1 MSWTRA
7 PTILLVEHLS
17 HQSLVQYEQTRILSP
32 LGMAHSRFLPSPDWY
47 PTIAPTQFDEHG
59 AMLRG
64 IVHDPTALLDRRAV
78 CLTAFPLKP
87 ETLLLMTTPQQPPGK
102 DDLRELGW
110 DIRTR
115 YSSPRDDVFPVGSF
129 GHTRFTGTPL
139 WMDPDSGSFVL
150 ILTNRVH
157 PSGGHSIVR
166 LCHDVAT
173 EVACALLAH

>member
-1 MSWTRA
+1 
-7 PTILLVEHLS
+7 
-17 HQSLVQYEQTRILSP
+17 
-32 LGMAHSRFLPSPDWY
+32 
-47 PTIAPTQFDEHG
+47 
-59 AMLRG
+59 
-64 IVHDPTALLDRRAV
+64 
-78 CLTAFPLKP
+78 
-87 ETLLLMTTPQQPPGK
+87 MTTPQQPPGK

-110 DIRTR
+110 DIRTH